1 VSRAAVDL
9 ARRKALKLGG
19 FSLAFVWL
27 GAGKAQAFMSAR
39 PQPGDRGLALADGHP
54 AFAPNAFIRI
64 DAEGPVRL
72 VMPQVEMGQGIYTGA
87 CALLAEEL
95 DIGMDQIE
103 IEHAPP
109 SDALYGVAALGQQAT
124 GGSTS
129 TRAQWGVLREAAA
142 VARTM
147 LVTAAANRWH
157 VDPADCAVRRG
168 VVSHDKS
175 GRNLKFGALAAAAA
189 ALPVPAQVTL
199 KDPAAFSLIGK
210 PLRRVDSADKVT
222 GATQFGIDARVPGMK
237 IATVRGCPTFG
248 GKLKAVHDERALKVP
263 GFVQVLKLDNAVAV
277 VGENFWAA
285 KQGLDALDIEWDP
298 GANANL
304 TTANLVDG
312 LAQASRNAPI
322 IIGRKRGEKPAAG
335 RAIEALY
342 QLPLL
347 AHAPMEPLNA
357 TVHVSG
363 DKCEIWVGTQ
373 VPTRCVAAA
382 VKVTGLHESQIVV
395 NNHYI
400 GGGFGRRLEADSVE
414 QAVAFAKQVSYPLKV
429 IWTREQDI
437 RHDIPR
443 PMYYDRVA
451 AVLGADG
458 RPLWYE
464 DHITGASVLARWA
477 PPAMGKDGMDD
488 DLIECAAETPYDI
501 ASMHVDW
508 ARFDMPA
515 GLDIGWWRGVGPT
528 HNLFVIESFM
538 DELAQAAGKDPVEYR
553 RALLGNNPRSR
564 ALLDLAAR
572 KIGWVSGAL
581 PGTASPGTASP
592 GDASPMRVGRGVAM
606 GAPFGSRICV
616 IMEVQVSP
624 QGTVRVRR
632 AVAALDCGIA
642 VNPSS
647 VEAQVQGGLI
657 FGLSAALYSGI
668 TLKNG
673 AVEQSNFHDYRILRI
688 NEAPLVEVYRIQNNE
703 PPGGL
708 GEVGTAIAAPA
719 LANAIFAATGV
730 RLRELPVDSKRLAR
744 DSAALRSVI
753 AGRTTLGTEAR
764 PS

>member
-1 VSRAAVDL
+1 
-9 ARRKALKLGG
+9 
-19 FSLAFVWL
+19 
-27 GAGKAQAFMSAR
+27 
-39 PQPGDRGLALADGHP
+39 LALADGHP

-95 DIGMDQIE
+95 DIGMDQIK

-109 SDALYGVAALGQQAT
+109 SDALYGVPALGQQAT

-147 LVTAAANRWH
+147 LVAAAADRWH
-157 VDPADCAVRRG
+157 VDPATCSVNRG
-168 VVSHDKS
+168 VVSHDSS
-175 GRNLKFGALAAAAA
+175 GRKLKYGALAAAAA
-189 ALPVPAQVTL
+189 ALPIPAKVAL

-222 GATQFGIDARVPGMK
+222 GATQFGIDARLPGMK

-248 GKLKAVHDERALKVP
+248 GKLKSVQEERAHRIP
-263 GFVQVLKLDNAVAV
+263 GFIQVLKLDNAVAV
-277 VGENFWAA
+277 VGEHFWAA
-285 KQGLDALDIEWDP
+285 KQGLDALDIEWDL
-298 GANANL
+298 GANADL
-304 TTANLVDG
+304 TTAQLMDG
-312 LAQASRNAPI
+312 LAEASRSGPI
-322 IIGRKRGEKPAAG
+322 IIGRKRGEKPATG
-335 RAIEALY
+335 RTLEALY

-347 AHAPMEPLNA
+347 AHAPMEPLNT
-357 TVHVSG
+357 TVHVTS

-382 VKVTGLHESQIVV
+382 VKVTGLSESQIVV

-414 QAVAFAKQVSYPLKV
+414 QAVAFAKQVSYPLKI

-443 PMYYDRVA
+443 PMYYDRIS
-451 AVLGADG
+451 AVLGSDG
-458 RPLWYE
+458 RPVWYE
-464 DHITGASVLARWA
+464 DHIAGASVLARWA

-488 DLIECAAETPYDI
+488 DLIECAADTPYDI
-501 ASMHVDW
+501 PNMHVDW
-508 ARFDMPA
+508 ARHDMPA

-538 DELAQAAGKDPVEYR
+538 DELAHAAGKDPLDYR
-553 RALLGNNPRSR
+553 RALLDKNPRSL
-564 ALLDLAAR
+564 ALLELAAG
-572 KIGWVSGAL
+572 KIGWGAG
-581 PGTASPGTASP
+581 PVRSDASP
-592 GDASPMRVGRGVAM
+592 GDASPNVSPARIGRGVAM
-606 GAPFGSRICV
+606 GSPFGSHICV
-616 IMEVQVSP
+616 IVEVQVSP
-624 QGTVRVRR
+624 QGHVRVRR

-673 AVEQSNFHDYRILRI
+673 AIEQSNFHDYRILRI
-688 NEAPLVEVYRIQNNE
+688 NEAPHVEVYRIQNNE

-730 RLRELPVDSKRLAR
+730 RLRQLPIDPKLLVQDSGALRSIVAGRPNLGGGKKRLA
-744 DSAALRSVI
+744 
-753 AGRTTLGTEAR
+753 
-764 PS
+764 

>member
-1 VSRAAVDL
+1 MSSAAVDL
-9 ARRKALKLGG
+9 GRRKALKLGG
-19 FSLAFVWL
+19 FSVAFVWL
-27 GAGKAQAFMSAR
+27 GAGKAQAFMSAQ
-39 PQPGDRGLALADGHP
+39 PQPGDRAMALADGHP
-54 AFAPNAFIRI
+54 TFAPNAFIRI

-87 CALLAEEL
+87 CILLAEEL
-95 DIGMDQIE
+95 DIGMDQIK

-109 SDALYGVAALGQQAT
+109 SDALYGVEELGGQAT

-129 TRAQWGVLREAAA
+129 TRAQWGVLREAGAI
-142 VARTM
+142 ARTM
-147 LVTAAANRWH
+147 LVTAAANRWR
-157 VDPADCAVRRG
+157 VDPAECAVRRG

-175 GRNLKFGALAAAAA
+175 GRKLAYGALAAAASA
-189 ALPVPAQVTL
+189 VPVPAKVTL
-199 KDPAAFSLIGK
+199 KEPAAFSLIGK
-210 PLRRVDSADKVT
+210 PLRRVDSADKVI

-248 GKLKAVHDERALKVP
+248 GKLKSVQDERARQVP
-263 GFVQVLKLDNAVAV
+263 GFVGVLKLDNAVAV

-285 KQGLDALDIEWDP
+285 KRGLDALDIEWDP

-304 TTANLVDG
+304 TTAHLFEG

-335 RAIEALY
+335 RTIEALY
-342 QLPLL
+342 RLPLL
-347 AHAPMEPLNA
+347 AHAPMEPLNT
-357 TVHVSG
+357 TVHVTG

-382 VKVTGLHESQIVV
+382 VKVTGLSESQIVV

-443 PMYYDRVA
+443 PMYYDRIS

-458 RPLWYE
+458 RPQWYE

-508 ARFDMPA
+508 ARFDMPT

-538 DELAQAAGKDPVEYR
+538 DELAQAAATDPLEYR
-553 RALLGNNPRSR
+553 RALLGNNPRSL
-564 ALLDLAAR
+564 ALLNLAAA
-572 KIGWVSGAL
+572 KIGWGSGPL
-581 PGTASPGTASP
+581 PA
-592 GDASPMRVGRGVAM
+592 RVGRGIAM
-606 GAPFGSRICV
+606 GSPFGSRICV
-616 IMEVQVSP
+616 IVEAQVSP
-624 QGTVRVRR
+624 QGAVRVRR

-673 AVEQSNFHDYRILRI
+673 AIEQSNFHDYRILRI
-688 NEAPLVEVYRIQNNE
+688 NEAPLVEVYRIENNE

-719 LANAIFAATGV
+719 LGNAIFAATGV
-730 RLRELPVDSKRLAR
+730 RLRELPIDPKLLAKRPA
-744 DSAALRSVI
+744 
-753 AGRTTLGTEAR
+753 
-764 PS
+764 

>member
-1 VSRAAVDL
+1 MSCGAVDL
-9 ARRKALKLGG
+9 GRRKALKLGG

-27 GAGKAQAFMSAR
+27 GAGKAQAFMNAQ
-39 PQPGDRGLALADGHP
+39 PQPGDRAMALADGHP
-54 AFAPNAFIRI
+54 TFAPNAFIRI
-64 DAEGPVRL
+64 DTAGPVRL

-95 DIGMDQIE
+95 DIGMDQIK

-109 SDALYGVAALGQQAT
+109 SDELYGVADLGGQAT

-142 VARTM
+142 IARTM

-157 VDPADCAVRRG
+157 VDPAECTVRRG

-175 GRNLKFGALAAAAA
+175 GRKLSFGALATAAA
-189 ALPVPAQVTL
+189 ALPIPAKATL

-210 PLRRVDSADKVT
+210 PLRRIDSADKVT

-248 GKLKAVHDERALKVP
+248 GKLKSVQDERARQVP

-277 VGENFWAA
+277 VGEHFWAA

-298 GANANL
+298 GVNAHL
-304 TTANLVDG
+304 TTAHIKEG
-312 LAQASRNAPI
+312 LAQAS
-322 IIGRKRGEKPAAG
+322 
-335 RAIEALY
+335 
-342 QLPLL
+342 
-347 AHAPMEPLNA
+347 
-357 TVHVSG
+357 
-363 DKCEIWVGTQ
+363 
-373 VPTRCVAAA
+373 
-382 VKVTGLHESQIVV
+382 VTGLPESKIVV

-437 RHDIPR
+437 QHDIPR
-443 PMYYDRVA
+443 PMYYDRIS
-451 AVLGADG
+451 AVLGSDG
-458 RPLWYE
+458 RPVWYE

-477 PPAMGKDGMDD
+477 PPAMGKDGLDD
-488 DLIECAAETPYDI
+488 DLVECAAETPYDI

-508 ARFDMPA
+508 ARYDMPV

-528 HNLFVIESFM
+528 HNLFVVESFM
-538 DELAQAAGKDPVEYR
+538 DELAHATATDPVEYR

-564 ALLDLAAR
+564 ALLDLAAG
-572 KIGWVSGAL
+572 KIGWRSGSL
-581 PGTASPGTASP
+581 PA
-592 GDASPMRVGRGVAM
+592 RVGRGVAM
-606 GAPFGSRICV
+606 GEPFGSRVCV
-616 IMEVQVSP
+616 IVEAEVSP
-624 QGTVRVRR
+624 QGAVRVRR
-632 AVAALDCGIA
+632 VVAALDCGIA

-647 VEAQVQGGLI
+647 VEAQIQGGLI

-673 AVEQSNFHDYRILRI
+673 AIEQSNFHDYRILRI
-688 NEAPLVEVYRIQNNE
+688 NEAPLVEVYRIENNE

-730 RLRELPVDSKRLAR
+730 RLRELPIDPKLLIQDSG
-744 DSAALRSVI
+744 ALRS
-753 AGRTTLGTEAR
+753 ALAAR
-764 PS
+764 HTVRAETRLT

>member
-1 VSRAAVDL
+1 MSGAIDL
-9 ARRKALKLGG
+9 GRRKALQLGG

-27 GAGKAQAFMSAR
+27 GAGKAQAFMSAQ
-39 PQPGDRGLALADGHP
+39 PQPGDRAMALADGHP
-54 AFAPNAFIRI
+54 TFAPNAFIRI
-64 DAEGPVRL
+64 DTAGPVRL
-72 VMPQVEMGQGIYTGA
+72 VMGQVEMGQGIYTGA

-95 DIGMDQIE
+95 DIGMDQIK

-109 SDALYGVAALGQQAT
+109 SDELYGVAALGQQAT

-142 VARTM
+142 IARTM

-157 VDPADCAVRRG
+157 VDPAECAVRRG

-175 GRNLKFGALAAAAA
+175 GRKLAFGALATAAA
-189 ALPVPAQVTL
+189 ALPIPAKVTL

-210 PLRRVDSADKVT
+210 PLRRVDSADKVV

-248 GKLKAVHDERALKVP
+248 GKLKSVQDARAREVP
-263 GFVQVLKLDNAVAV
+263 GFIEVLKLDNAVAV
-277 VGENFWAA
+277 VGEHFWAA
-285 KQGLDALDIEWDP
+285 KRGLDALDIEWDL

-304 TTANLVDG
+304 TTATIVEG
-312 LAQASRNAPI
+312 LAQASRTAPI
-322 IIGRKRGEKPAAG
+322 IIGRKRGEKPASG

-347 AHAPMEPLNA
+347 AHAPMEPLNT
-357 TVHVSG
+357 TVHVTG

-373 VPTRCVAAA
+373 VPTRCVAVAA
-382 VKVTGLHESQIVV
+382 KVTGLPENRIVV

-443 PMYYDRVA
+443 PMYYDRIS
-451 AVLGADG
+451 AVLGSDG
-458 RPLWYE
+458 RPVWYE

-508 ARFDMPA
+508 ARYDMPV

-528 HNLFVIESFM
+528 HNLFVVESFM
-538 DELAQAAGKDPVEYR
+538 DELAHAAGKDPVEYR

-564 ALLDLAAR
+564 ALLDLAAG
-572 KIGWVSGAL
+572 KIGWGSGSL
-581 PGTASPGTASP
+581 PA
-592 GDASPMRVGRGVAM
+592 RVGRGVAM
-606 GAPFGSRICV
+606 GEPFGSRICV
-616 IMEVQVSP
+616 IAEAEVSP

-632 AVAALDCGIA
+632 VVAALDCGIA

-673 AVEQSNFHDYRILRI
+673 AIEQSNFHDYRILRI

-703 PPGGL
+703 TPGGL

-730 RLRELPVDSKRLAR
+730 RLRELPIDPKLLVQDS
-744 DSAALRSVI
+744 SALKSVV
-753 AGRTTLGTEAR
+753 AMQPSLGTEET
-764 PS
+764 PT

>member
-1 VSRAAVDL
+1 
-9 ARRKALKLGG
+9 
-19 FSLAFVWL
+19 
-27 GAGKAQAFMSAR
+27 M
-39 PQPGDRGLALADGHP
+39 PIP
-54 AFAPNAFIRI
+54 A
-64 DAEGPVRL
+64 
-72 VMPQVEMGQGIYTGA
+72 
-87 CALLAEEL
+87 
-95 DIGMDQIE
+95 
-103 IEHAPP
+103 
-109 SDALYGVAALGQQAT
+109 
-124 GGSTS
+124 
-129 TRAQWGVLREAAA
+129 
-142 VARTM
+142 
-147 LVTAAANRWH
+147 
-157 VDPADCAVRRG
+157 
-168 VVSHDKS
+168 K
-175 GRNLKFGALAAAAA
+175 
-189 ALPVPAQVTL
+189 VTL

-210 PLRRVDSADKVT
+210 PLRRVDSADKVI

-248 GKLKAVHDERALKVP
+248 GKLKSVQDERARQVP
-263 GFVQVLKLDNAVAV
+263 GFVAVLKLDNAVAV
-277 VGENFWAA
+277 VGEHFWAA

-298 GANANL
+298 GVNANL
-304 TTANLVDG
+304 TTAHITAG
-312 LAQASRNAPI
+312 LAQASRSAPI

-335 RAIEALY
+335 RTIEALY

-357 TVHVSG
+357 TVHVTG

-382 VKVTGLHESQIVV
+382 VKVTGLAESQIVV

-443 PMYYDRVA
+443 PMYYDRIS
-451 AVLGADG
+451 AVLGSDG
-458 RPLWYE
+458 RPVWYE

-477 PPAMGKDGMDD
+477 PPAMGKDGLDD
-488 DLIECAAETPYDI
+488 DLVECAAETPYDI

-508 ARFDMPA
+508 ARYDMPV

-528 HNLFVIESFM
+528 HNLFVVESFM
-538 DELAQAAGKDPVEYR
+538 DELAHATATDPVEYR

-564 ALLDLAAR
+564 ALLDLAAG
-572 KIGWVSGAL
+572 KIGWGSGSL
-581 PGTASPGTASP
+581 PA
-592 GDASPMRVGRGVAM
+592 RVGRGVAM
-606 GAPFGSRICV
+606 GEPFGSRICV
-616 IMEVQVSP
+616 IAEAEVSP
-624 QGTVRVRR
+624 QGAVRVRR
-632 AVAALDCGIA
+632 VVAALDCGIA

-673 AVEQSNFHDYRILRI
+673 AIEQSNFHDYRILRI

-703 PPGGL
+703 TPGGL

-730 RLRELPVDSKRLAR
+730 RLRELPIDPKLLVQDSSALKSVVAKRP
-744 DSAALRSVI
+744 
-753 AGRTTLGTEAR
+753 TLGSAETLA
-764 PS
+764 